1 MSKLFGTD
9 GVRGVAGT
17 PPLDPVTVTRLG
29 AALVRVLPHRGAGR
43 VLVGRDTRE
52 SGDWIEQALARG
64 VASQGAQL
72 VSTGIVPTPA
82 VAYLTGSRDFD
93 AGLVI
98 SASHNPFQDN
108 GIKIFSGHGQK
119 FAEAQ
124 ERDIEVL
131 VADPEFRVDLDTP
144 AAVTR
149 EDLVDAYLDHARAML
164 PSPGALLGA
173 RVGLDCANGATA
185 TVAPRLFRALG
196 FDVAVIGAEPDG
208 RNINLDCGS
217 THPEGL
223 SALVRK
229 EKLRFGVAFDG
240 DGDRAILIDADGR
253 IVDGDAVLYLC
264 ARHMRAGG
272 RLKGDTIVATVMSNI
287 GLEIALREAGIGMLR
302 CPVGD
307 KYVME
312 ELVRRDLALGGE
324 QSGHVIFSEHLFT
337 GDGIVTALAV
347 VRAMVE
353 SGRELSALAGELVT
367 YPQVLVNVRVKEKRA
382 LDSVPAVKA
391 VTDAVETRLTG
402 AGRLLIRYSGTEPL
416 LRIMIEGKD
425 QREIQ
430 GWADEIASAVR
441 THLTLNV
448 PRRCRHGPSQRQRQQ
463 GRHAAQLAR
472 WAPAQRRRRRAHDRR
487 GRGSRHHR
495 APACRRATHH
505 DPRRARRR
513 GCVEAVARARRVQH
527 RGRHPDR
534 PDGAG
539 ARSPA
544 RPVHAGP
551 GPRRRGDEP
560 GRVAHRHADPDPA
573 RDHRRPA
580 RRWHPGQRLHR
591 PGSGRCPVGR
601 RARRRPRRAV
611 HGALRQGIRGRSR
624 GCRSGHAGLHRRRR
638 DGAPA
643 RAGGQRRA

>member
-124 ERDIEVL
+124 ERDIEAL
-131 VADPEFRVDLDTP
+131 VADAAFLVDLDTP

-164 PSPGALLGA
+164 PSPGALRGA
-173 RVGLDCANGATA
+173 RIGLDCANGATS

-196 FDVAVIGAEPDG
+196 FDVVLIGAEPDG
-208 RNINLDCGS
+208 RNINLECGS
-217 THPEGL
+217 THPERL
-223 SALVRK
+223 SALVRQ

-272 RLKGDTIVATVMSNI
+272 RLKGDAIVATVMSNI
-287 GLEIALREAGIGMLR
+287 GLEIALRDAGIGMLR

-347 VRAMVE
+347 VRAMVD

-391 VTDAVETRLTG
+391 VTDAVETRLIG

-441 THLTLNV
+441 THL
-448 PRRCRHGPSQRQRQQ
+448 
-463 GRHAAQLAR
+463 A
-472 WAPAQRRRRRAHDRR
+472 
-487 GRGSRHHR
+487 
-495 APACRRATHH
+495 
-505 DPRRARRR
+505 
-513 GCVEAVARARRVQH
+513 
-527 RGRHPDR
+527 
-534 PDGAG
+534 
-539 ARSPA
+539 
-544 RPVHAGP
+544 
-551 GPRRRGDEP
+551 
-560 GRVAHRHADPDPA
+560 
-573 RDHRRPA
+573 
-580 RRWHPGQRLHR
+580 
-591 PGSGRCPVGR
+591 
-601 RARRRPRRAV
+601 
-611 HGALRQGIRGRSR
+611 
-624 GCRSGHAGLHRRRR
+624 
-638 DGAPA
+638 
-643 RAGGQRRA
+643 

>member
-29 AALVRVLPHRGAGR
+29 AALIRVLPHRGAGR

-72 VSTGIVPTPA
+72 VTTGVVPTPA

-119 FAEAQ
+119 FAEPQ

-131 VADPEFRVDLDTP
+131 VADPEFKVDLDTP

-149 EDLVDAYLDHARAML
+149 EDLVDAYLEHSRAML
-164 PSPGALLGA
+164 PSPGALRGA
-173 RVGLDCANGATA
+173 RIGLDCANGATA
-185 TVAPRLFRALG
+185 AVAPRLFRELG
-196 FDVAVIGAEPDG
+196 FEVSVIGAEPDG
-208 RNINLDCGS
+208 RNINLECGS
-217 THPEGL
+217 THPERL
-223 SALVRK
+223 SALVK
-229 EKLRFGVAFDG
+229 QEKLRFGVAFDG

-264 ARHMRAGG
+264 AKHMRTGG
-272 RLKGDTIVATVMSNI
+272 RLKGDAIVATVMSNI
-287 GLEIALREAGIGMLR
+287 GLEIALRETGIGMLR

-347 VRAMVE
+347 VRAMVD

-367 YPQVLVNVRVKEKRA
+367 YPQVLVNVRVKEKKA

-430 GWADEIASAVR
+430 GWADEIASAVK
-441 THLTLNV
+441 THL
-448 PRRCRHGPSQRQRQQ
+448 
-463 GRHAAQLAR
+463 A
-472 WAPAQRRRRRAHDRR
+472 
-487 GRGSRHHR
+487 
-495 APACRRATHH
+495 
-505 DPRRARRR
+505 
-513 GCVEAVARARRVQH
+513 
-527 RGRHPDR
+527 
-534 PDGAG
+534 
-539 ARSPA
+539 
-544 RPVHAGP
+544 
-551 GPRRRGDEP
+551 
-560 GRVAHRHADPDPA
+560 
-573 RDHRRPA
+573 
-580 RRWHPGQRLHR
+580 
-591 PGSGRCPVGR
+591 
-601 RARRRPRRAV
+601 
-611 HGALRQGIRGRSR
+611 
-624 GCRSGHAGLHRRRR
+624 
-638 DGAPA
+638 
-643 RAGGQRRA
+643 

>member
-17 PPLDPVTVTRLG
+17 PPLDPATVTRLG

-72 VSTGIVPTPA
+72 VSTGVVPTPA

-124 ERDIEVL
+124 ENEIELL
-131 VADPEFRVDLDTP
+131 VADPDFRVDLDAP

-149 EDLVDAYLDHARAML
+149 EDLVDAYLAHARLML
-164 PSPGALLGA
+164 PSLGALTGA
-173 RVGLDCANGATA
+173 RIGLDCANGATA
-185 TVAPRLFRALG
+185 TVAPRLFRDLG
-196 FDVAVIGAEPDG
+196 FDVVVIGAEPDG
-208 RNINLDCGS
+208 RNINLECGS
-217 THPEGL
+217 THPECL

-240 DGDRAILIDADGR
+240 DGDRAILIDADGKV
-253 IVDGDAVLYLC
+253 VDGDAVLYLC
-264 ARHMRAGG
+264 AKHMRGGG

-337 GDGIVTALAV
+337 GDGIVTSLAV
-347 VRAMVE
+347 VRAMVD

-382 LDSVPAVKA
+382 LDSVPAIKV
-391 VTDAVETRLTG
+391 VTDAIETRLTG

-441 THLTLNV
+441 THL
-448 PRRCRHGPSQRQRQQ
+448 
-463 GRHAAQLAR
+463 A
-472 WAPAQRRRRRAHDRR
+472 
-487 GRGSRHHR
+487 
-495 APACRRATHH
+495 
-505 DPRRARRR
+505 
-513 GCVEAVARARRVQH
+513 
-527 RGRHPDR
+527 
-534 PDGAG
+534 
-539 ARSPA
+539 
-544 RPVHAGP
+544 
-551 GPRRRGDEP
+551 
-560 GRVAHRHADPDPA
+560 
-573 RDHRRPA
+573 
-580 RRWHPGQRLHR
+580 
-591 PGSGRCPVGR
+591 
-601 RARRRPRRAV
+601 
-611 HGALRQGIRGRSR
+611 
-624 GCRSGHAGLHRRRR
+624 
-638 DGAPA
+638 
-643 RAGGQRRA
+643 

>member
-1 MSKLFGTD
+1 M
-9 GVRGVAGT
+9 
-17 PPLDPVTVTRLG
+17 
-29 AALVRVLPHRGAGR
+29 
-43 VLVGRDTRE
+43 LVGRDTRE

-72 VSTGIVPTPA
+72 VTTGIVPTPA

-131 VADPEFRVDLDTP
+131 VADPRSSSIRTRRRRSRARISSTRTWITRARCCRRP
-144 AAVTR
+144 ARCAAPASAST
-149 EDLVDAYLDHARAML
+149 APTAR
-164 PSPGALLGA
+164 PPRWRRGCSA
-173 RVGLDCANGATA
+173 RSASTCV
-185 TVAPRLFRALG
+185 
-196 FDVAVIGAEPDG
+196 VIGAEPDG
-208 RNINLDCGS
+208 RNINLECGS

-240 DGDRAILIDADGR
+240 DGDRAILIDAGGR
-253 IVDGDAVLYLC
+253 VVDGDAVLYLC
-264 ARHMRAGG
+264 AKHMRAGG
-272 RLKGDTIVATVMSNI
+272 RLKGDAIVATVMSNI

-347 VRAMVE
+347 VRAMVD

-441 THLTLNV
+441 THL
-448 PRRCRHGPSQRQRQQ
+448 
-463 GRHAAQLAR
+463 A
-472 WAPAQRRRRRAHDRR
+472 
-487 GRGSRHHR
+487 
-495 APACRRATHH
+495 
-505 DPRRARRR
+505 
-513 GCVEAVARARRVQH
+513 
-527 RGRHPDR
+527 
-534 PDGAG
+534 
-539 ARSPA
+539 
-544 RPVHAGP
+544 
-551 GPRRRGDEP
+551 
-560 GRVAHRHADPDPA
+560 
-573 RDHRRPA
+573 
-580 RRWHPGQRLHR
+580 
-591 PGSGRCPVGR
+591 
-601 RARRRPRRAV
+601 
-611 HGALRQGIRGRSR
+611 
-624 GCRSGHAGLHRRRR
+624 
-638 DGAPA
+638 
-643 RAGGQRRA
+643 

>member
-124 ERDIEVL
+124 ERDIEAL
-131 VADPEFRVDLDTP
+131 VADAAFLVDLDTP

-164 PSPGALLGA
+164 PSPGALRGA
-173 RVGLDCANGATA
+173 RIGLDCANGATS

-196 FDVAVIGAEPDG
+196 FDVVLIGAEPDG
-208 RNINLDCGS
+208 RNINLECGS
-217 THPEGL
+217 THPERL
-223 SALVRK
+223 SALVRQ

-272 RLKGDTIVATVMSNI
+272 RLKGDAIVATVMSNI
-287 GLEIALREAGIGMLR
+287 GLEIALRDAGIGMLR

-312 ELVRRDLALGGE
+312 ELVRRGLALGGE

-347 VRAMVE
+347 VRAMVD

-391 VTDAVETRLTG
+391 VTDAVETRLIG

-441 THLTLNV
+441 THL
-448 PRRCRHGPSQRQRQQ
+448 
-463 GRHAAQLAR
+463 A
-472 WAPAQRRRRRAHDRR
+472 
-487 GRGSRHHR
+487 
-495 APACRRATHH
+495 
-505 DPRRARRR
+505 
-513 GCVEAVARARRVQH
+513 
-527 RGRHPDR
+527 
-534 PDGAG
+534 
-539 ARSPA
+539 
-544 RPVHAGP
+544 
-551 GPRRRGDEP
+551 
-560 GRVAHRHADPDPA
+560 
-573 RDHRRPA
+573 
-580 RRWHPGQRLHR
+580 
-591 PGSGRCPVGR
+591 
-601 RARRRPRRAV
+601 
-611 HGALRQGIRGRSR
+611 
-624 GCRSGHAGLHRRRR
+624 
-638 DGAPA
+638 
-643 RAGGQRRA
+643 